1 MCGWFLSSEP
11 LRLRG
16 PDMLGQSSP
25 TQVVAAQALL
35 AMAAREVARLERED
49 PECAGI
55 VVSVYADGSVDV
67 QLLNGQAMPVGG
79 YTL

>member
-1 MCGWFLSSEP
+1 MCASSLP
-11 LRLRG
+11 SVPPPSPGL
-16 PDMLGQSSP
+16 DMLGQSSP

-55 VVSVYADGSVDV
+55 VVQVYADGSVDV
-67 QLLNGQAMPVGG
+67 QLLNGQAVPVGG
-79 YTL
+79 YSL

>member
-1 MCGWFLSSEP
+1 MCAWFRSNAL
-11 LRLRG
+11 LLALG

-67 QLLNGQAMPVGG
+67 QLLNGQSIPVGG